1 MLSLNP
7 EKKQKGQSNDA
18 DAHVGPRIRMRRVW
32 LDMTQVALGSAI
44 GVARLVTHEVHP
56 LALRQAAAPASARL
70 DGRRKAAASFIQGSP
85 RSRR

>member
-18 DAHVGPRIRMRRVW
+18 DAHVGPRIGMRRVW

-44 GVARLVTHEVHP
+44 RRLVSGNSKVREGY
-56 LALRQAAAPASARL
+56 Q
-70 DGRRKAAASFIQGSP
+70 P
-85 RSRR
+85 RECEPPPGAGQCSGCETLVLV